1 MRSIEIIFEQN
12 MFSAI
17 GSKLFPAASSLRSCV
32 QPLSTTT
39 QLSQIYKIQ
48 SQEEFNE
55 KVKNSKIPVVV
66 DFFAT

>member
-1 MRSIEIIFEQN
+1 

-17 GSKLFPAASSLRSCV
+17 GSKMVPATRNSLRSCV
-32 QPLSTTT
+32 QRLSTTS